1 MIVGVIAALKEE
13 IEPLV
18 QLMEQVETSKWG
30 RRSVFHGRIGN
41 NQVVAAAGGVGK
53 VKAAACTQYLIDRYS
68 IEALVCTGVAGAINP
83 RLQTGDVVIPV
94 KVLEHDFDPGDPALL
109 KKFRKRWLG
118 ADAELVKLALE
129 GARGLGLADRCRSG
143 KMVTGDQAI
152 VSRERREW
160 LWKTFRA
167 DCVDMESAA
176 VGQVCR
182 SNGTPWVAVRVISD
196 SAEENGVE
204 EFRTNLTES
213 AGLAAIVA
221 RRVIESIRTG

>member
-1 MIVGVIAALKEE
+1 MQVGAIAALKEE

-18 QLMEQVETSKWG
+18 QLMQEVETSKWG
-30 RRSVFHGRIGN
+30 RRSVHQGRIGN
-41 NQVVAAAGGVGK
+41 CQVVAMAGGVGK
-53 VKAAACTQYLIDRYS
+53 VRAAACTQYLIDQFS

-83 RLQTGDVVIPV
+83 RLQAGDVVIPA
-94 KVLEHDFDPGDPALL
+94 KVLEHDFDPGDPELL

-129 GARGLGLADRCRSG
+129 AARVLGLADRCRSG
-143 KMVTGDQAI
+143 KVLTGDQAI
-152 VSRERREW
+152 VSRERRER
-160 LWKTFRA
+160 LWKTFRG

-176 VGQVCR
+176 VAQVCR
-182 SNGTPWVAVRVISD
+182 LNGLPWVVVRVISD

-213 AGLAAIVA
+213 ARLAARVA
-221 RRVIESIRTG
+221 GRMVESIRTG